1 MYPSLST
8 PTSDSEW
15 CPIFISDL
23 RWTSS
28 DLSVIASQMELIPQY
43 KSDSDAALEA
53 SDGPDLRAASARLII
68 FKSVCRKS
76 AVRRQAREMCR
87 IRSRPSVSTCYMQ
100 ETEVHS
106 WSMKDVMFWLLRHW
120 RTRHWMLHSF
130 TWWLDTVFERQ
141 MSENDVLIRL
151 PVTRPINWMLY
162 SVLCCNVSRE
172 HEICFLLIV

>member
-1 MYPSLST
+1 MRMQAVKIEEGTVTVAKALEIDFETQSSHKWVSTGGKPGRISGAEQEPALFMYPSLST

-106 WSMKDVMFWLLRHW
+106 
-120 RTRHWMLHSF
+120 
-130 TWWLDTVFERQ
+130 
-141 MSENDVLIRL
+141 
-151 PVTRPINWMLY
+151 
-162 SVLCCNVSRE
+162 
-172 HEICFLLIV
+172 